1 MLSKRSNLKLTMQ
14 NYKQKFK
21 EKKITVMGLGLL
33 GGALNDIKF
42 LAKHG
47 AHLTVTD
54 LKNREQLRFSLDKLE
69 KYSQIKFVLGGH
81 RLEDF
86 KNADMILQPGNVPS
100 DSPYFIEAKK
110 NNIPIF
116 VSESLFAKHMPE
128 GVIFIG
134 ITGTRG
140 KSMTTAL
147 IYEILK
153 ENIKDRKVYLGGNV
167 RNVSTM
173 ALLEKIKS
181 GDIVVMELD
190 SWALHGLGDIKIS
203 PHISVFTSFMP
214 DHMNYYKGSMEDY
227 FADKALIYRNQK
239 KGDVLVTSKEIKKLV
254 GGNLQSKIILAD
266 KKNVSDWKFI
276 VPGDHQ
282 RQNLAYAVEVAQQFN
297 IPISKIKKTV
307 ANFKGVEG
315 RLQLLRV
322 YKGIK
327 IYNDNNATTPEAVIA
342 GIKAVK
348 NQGKNIILIC
358 GGSDKKV
365 DLVNFVKTINRDC
378 KFISMIPGTGTDI
391 LITNYELRITNEVGT
406 NLKEVVGKA
415 LAYAKKGDVVLFSPG
430 FASFGM
436 FTNEYERNDL
446 FIKII
451 KGLK

>member
-1 MLSKRSNLKLTMQ
+1 MQ
-14 NYKQKFK
+14 NYKEQFK
-21 EKKITVMGLGLL
+21 GKKITVMGLGLL
-33 GGALNDIKF
+33 GGALNDI
-42 LAKHG
+42 LYLVKHG
-47 AHLTVTD
+47 AILTVTD
-54 LKNREQLRFSLDKLE
+54 LKDATQLKYSLDKLK
-69 KYSQIKFVLGGH
+69 KYPQIKFTLGEH
-81 RLEDF
+81 NIEDF
-86 KNADMILQPGNVPS
+86 KNTDMVVQPGNVPI
-100 DSPYFIEAKK
+100 DSPYLVEARK

-116 VSESLFAKHMPE
+116 VSESLFAKYATGAILV
-128 GVIFIG
+128 GV
-134 ITGTRG
+134 TGTRG

-167 RNVSTM
+167 RNVSTL
-173 ALLEKIKS
+173 ALLDKIKP

-190 SWALHGLGDIKIS
+190 SWALHGMGDIKIS

-214 DHMNYYKGSMEDY
+214 DHMNYYGSTGSPQAKAMEDY
-227 FADKALIYRNQK
+227 FNDKALIYRNQK
-239 KGDVLVTSKEIKKLV
+239 KGDVLVTSKEMKKLI
-254 GGNLQSKIILAD
+254 GTNLQSKIILAD

-282 RQNLAYAVEVAQQFN
+282 RQNLAYAVEVARQFD

-307 ANFKGVEG
+307 AGFKGVEG
-315 RLQLLRV
+315 RLQLLRN

-365 DLVNFVKTINRDC
+365 DLTNFVKTFNKEC

-391 LITNYELRITNEVGT
+391 LIKNYKLRITNEVGT
-406 NLKEVVGKA
+406 NLKEVVSKA
-415 LAYAKKGDVVLFSPG
+415 LVQAKKGDVVLFSPG

-446 FIKII
+446 FVKII
-451 KGLK
+451 KKLK